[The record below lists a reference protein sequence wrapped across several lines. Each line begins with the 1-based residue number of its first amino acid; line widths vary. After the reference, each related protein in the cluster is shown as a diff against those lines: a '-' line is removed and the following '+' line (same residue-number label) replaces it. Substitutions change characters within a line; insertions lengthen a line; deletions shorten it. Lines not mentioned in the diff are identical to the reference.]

1 MKLCPEDAEEFI
13 DYLIKSDRLDEAAI
27 KLGDIVNDEKFT
39 SKEGKSK
46 HQLWHELCDLMTKN
60 PDKVRRMKL
69 LPDGSGANFTHADR
83 PDQPNLKF
91 WVKI

>member
-1 MKLCPEDAEEFI
+1 MFAGLRVYRRYMKLCPEDAEEFI

-60 PDKVRRMKL
+60 PDKVWFETL
-69 LPDGSGANFTHADR
+69 
-83 PDQPNLKF
+83 
-91 WVKI
+91 W

>member
-13 DYLIKSDRLDEAAI
+13 DYLIKNDRLDEAAV

-46 HQLWHELCDLMTKN
+46 HQLWQELSELIAKHPEGN
-60 PDKVRRMKL
+60 ASYEL
-69 LPDGSGANFTHADR
+69 
-83 PDQPNLKF
+83 
-91 WVKI
+91 

>member
-1 MKLCPEDAEEFI
+1 MYRRYMKLCPEDAEEFI

-46 HQLWHELCDLMTKN
+46 HQLWHDLCDLMTKN
-60 PDKVRRMKL
+60 PDKVSRATQRLTSK
-69 LPDGSGANFTHADR
+69 F
-83 PDQPNLKF
+83 QPEF
-91 WVKI
+91 VFFFFAS